1 MKKYFAGG
9 PKYKIALLLLCV
21 SLTLK
26 IPIYLP
32 QIDFTLG
39 VLLDINVYTLKKV
52 HKHTLIKVTLSR
64 KMSKYW

>member
-39 VLLDINVYTLKKV
+39 ALLDINVYTLKKV
-52 HKHTLIKVTLSR
+52 HKHKLITLSR
-64 KMSKYW
+64 KMSTYW